1 MVSRAEEWAAAYGDL
16 GREPQTRLMQ
26 LPLTILDPWQSADG
40 ERQPFKAYTDAK
52 LQELTESI
60 KKHGV
65 IEAICVRPKADGR
78 MEIIAGHNRVAAARL
93 AGLTTVPA
101 IVQQLDDAQAAIM
114 LVDSNLQHRETLLP
128 SEKAFAYK
136 LRLEA
141 LKRKAGRP
149 AKNSA
154 QIEPKLNSNR
164 SNEQLAAEAGESR
177 AQIQRYIRL
186 THLIPAL
193 LDMAD
198 NGKPGFAAAVD
209 LSFLGQDE
217 QTTLLEVMEQKHVK
231 APNGAQ
237 AKALR
242 KASADSTTGLT
253 AEDILQVLRPVPSQ
267 ASPKSKTISVS
278 RDELAGYMPA
288 TVTTEAEALAYIK
301 QALAYWKETHQ
312 GDRHDI

>member
-1 MVSRAEEWAAAYGDL
+1 MVSRAEEWAVAYGDL

-93 AGLTTVPA
+93 AGLATVPA
-101 IVQQLDDAQAAIM
+101 VVQQLDDAQAAIM

-136 LRLEA
+136 LRLESM
-141 LKRKAGRP
+141 KRQGQRTDLTSGQIVRKLECTDQIGKDESESGR
-149 AKNSA
+149 
-154 QIEPKLNSNR
+154 QIR
-164 SNEQLAAEAGESR
+164 
-177 AQIQRYIRL
+177 RYIRL
-186 THLIPAL
+186 TYLIPAL
-193 LDMAD
+193 LDMVD

-209 LSFLGQDE
+209 LSFLGRDE
-217 QTTLLEVMEQKHVK
+217 QTALLEVMEREHIK

-242 KASADSTTGLT
+242 KASADRTAALT
-253 AEDILQVLRPVPSQ
+253 AEDILQVLRPVPSRTP
-267 ASPKSKTISVS
+267 PKSKTLSVS
-278 RDELAGYMPA
+278 RDELTGYMPA
-288 TVTTEAEALAYIK
+288 TITTDAEALAYIK

-312 GDRHDI
+312 GGCHDI

>member
-93 AGLTTVPA
+93 AGLAAVPA

-136 LRLEA
+136 LRLESM
-141 LKRKAGRP
+141 KRQGQRTDLTSGQIVRKLECTDQIGKDESESGR
-149 AKNSA
+149 
-154 QIEPKLNSNR
+154 QIR
-164 SNEQLAAEAGESR
+164 
-177 AQIQRYIRL
+177 RYIRL
-186 THLIPAL
+186 TYLIPAL
-193 LDMAD
+193 LDMVD

-209 LSFLGQDE
+209 LSFLGRDE
-217 QTTLLEVMEQKHVK
+217 QTALLEVMEREHIK

-242 KASADSTTGLT
+242 KASADRTAGLT
-253 AEDILQVLRPVPSQ
+253 AEDILQVLRPVPSRTP
-267 ASPKSKTISVS
+267 PKSKTLSVS
-278 RDELAGYMPA
+278 RDELTGYMPA
-288 TVTTEAEALAYIK
+288 TITTDAEALAYIK

-312 GDRHDI
+312 GGCHDI

>member
-60 KKHGV
+60 RQHGV

-93 AGLTTVPA
+93 VGLATVPA

-136 LRLEA
+136 LRLDA
-141 LKRKAGRP
+141 LKRSAGRP
-149 AKNSA
+149 SKNSCQFGTNFRADKTLA
-154 QIEPKLNSNR
+154 QDTD
-164 SNEQLAAEAGESR
+164 ESAR
-177 AQIQRYIRL
+177 TIQRYIRL

-193 LDMAD
+193 VDMVD

-217 QTTLLEVMEQKHVK
+217 QTALLEVMEQEHIK

-288 TVTTEAEALAYIK
+288 TVTTDAEALAYIK

-312 GDRHDI
+312 GGCHDI

>member
-60 KKHGV
+60 KQHGV
-65 IEAICVRPKADGR
+65 IEAICVRPKTDGR

-93 AGLTTVPA
+93 AGLAAVPA

-154 QIEPKLNSNR
+154 QIEPNFFAR
-164 SNEQLAAEAGESR
+164 SNEQLAAESEDSR

-186 THLIPAL
+186 TYLVPAL
-193 LDMAD
+193 LDMVD

-217 QTTLLEVMEQKHVK
+217 QTTLLEVMKRKHIKV
-231 APNGAQ
+231 PNGAQ

-288 TVTTEAEALAYIK
+288 TVTTDAEALAYIK
-301 QALAYWKETHQ
+301 QALAYWKETH
-312 GDRHDI
+312 

>member
-52 LQELTESI
+52 LQELAESI
-60 KKHGV
+60 KQHGV

-93 AGLTTVPA
+93 AGLATVPA
-101 IVQQLDDAQAAIM
+101 VVQQLDDAQAAIM

-136 LRLEA
+136 LRLDA
-141 LKRKAGRP
+141 LKRKVGRP

-154 QIEPKLNSNR
+154 QIEPNFFAR
-164 SNEQLAAEAGESR
+164 SNEQLAAESEDSR

-186 THLIPAL
+186 TYLVPAL
-193 LDMAD
+193 LDMVD
-198 NGKPGFAAAVD
+198 NGKPGFAAAVE

-217 QTTLLEVMEQKHVK
+217 QTALLEVMKQEHVK

-242 KASADSTTGLT
+242 KASADSNTGLT

-278 RDELAGYMPA
+278 RDELTGYMPA
-288 TVTTEAEALAYIK
+288 TVTTDAEALAYIK

-312 GDRHDI
+312 GGRV

>member
-40 ERQPFKAYTDAK
+40 ERQPFKAYTDAR
-52 LQELTESI
+52 LQELAESI
-60 KKHGV
+60 KQHGV

-93 AGLTTVPA
+93 AGLATVPA
-101 IVQQLDDAQAAIM
+101 VVQQLDDAQAAIM

-136 LRLEA
+136 LRLDA
-141 LKRKAGRP
+141 LKRKVGRP

-154 QIEPKLNSNR
+154 QIEPNFFAR
-164 SNEQLAAEAGESR
+164 SNEQLAAESEDSR

-186 THLIPAL
+186 TYLVPAL
-193 LDMAD
+193 LDMVD
-198 NGKPGFAAAVD
+198 NGKPGFAAAVE

-217 QTTLLEVMEQKHVK
+217 QTALLEVMKQEHVK

-242 KASADSTTGLT
+242 KASADSNTGLT

-278 RDELAGYMPA
+278 RDELTGYMPA
-288 TVTTEAEALAYIK
+288 TVTTDAEALAYIK
-301 QALAYWKETHQ
+301 QALAYWKEAHQ
-312 GDRHDI
+312 GGRHDI

>member
-60 KKHGV
+60 KQHGV

-93 AGLTTVPA
+93 AGLATVPA

-136 LRLEA
+136 LRLESM
-141 LKRKAGRP
+141 KRQGQRTDLTSGQIVRKLECTDQIGKDESESGR
-149 AKNSA
+149 
-154 QIEPKLNSNR
+154 QVR
-164 SNEQLAAEAGESR
+164 
-177 AQIQRYIRL
+177 RYIRL

-193 LDMAD
+193 LDMVD

-209 LSFLGQDE
+209 LSFLGQNE
-217 QTTLLEVMEQKHVK
+217 QTALLEVMEQEHIK

-253 AEDILQVLRPVPSQ
+253 AEDILQVLRPVQSQ
-267 ASPKSKTISVS
+267 ASPKSRTISVS
-278 RDELAGYMPA
+278 RDELTGYMPA
-288 TVTTEAEALAYIK
+288 TITTDAEALAYIK
-301 QALAYWKETHQ
+301 QALAYWKETH
-312 GDRHDI
+312 

>member
-16 GREPQTRLMQ
+16 GREPQTCLMQ

-40 ERQPFKAYTDAK
+40 ERQPFKAYTDVK
-52 LQELTESI
+52 LQELAESI
-60 KKHGV
+60 KQHGV

-101 IVQQLDDAQAAIM
+101 VVQQLDDAQAAIM

-136 LRLEA
+136 LRLESM
-141 LKRKAGRP
+141 KRQGQRTDLT
-149 AKNSA
+149 SA

-186 THLIPAL
+186 TYLVPAL
-193 LDMAD
+193 LDMVD

-217 QTTLLEVMEQKHVK
+217 QTALLEVMKREHIK

-237 AKALR
+237 AKVLR
-242 KASADSTTGLT
+242 KASADSVTSLT

-267 ASPKSKTISVS
+267 AIPKSKTISVS

-288 TVTTEAEALAYIK
+288 TVTTDAEALAYIK
-301 QALAYWKETHQ
+301 QALAYWKETH
-312 GDRHDI
+312 

>member
-52 LQELTESI
+52 LQELAESI
-60 KKHGV
+60 KQHGV

-93 AGLTTVPA
+93 AGLAAVPA
-101 IVQQLDDAQAAIM
+101 VVQQLDDAQAAIM

-136 LRLEA
+136 LRLESM
-141 LKRKAGRP
+141 KRQGQRTDLTSGQIVRKLECTDQIGKDESESGR
-149 AKNSA
+149 
-154 QIEPKLNSNR
+154 QIR
-164 SNEQLAAEAGESR
+164 
-177 AQIQRYIRL
+177 RYIRL
-186 THLIPAL
+186 TYLIPAL
-193 LDMAD
+193 LDMVD

-217 QTTLLEVMEQKHVK
+217 QTALLEVMEREHIK

-278 RDELAGYMPA
+278 RDELTGYMPA
-288 TVTTEAEALAYIK
+288 TVTTDAEALAYIK

-312 GDRHDI
+312 GGSHDI

>member
-1 MVSRAEEWAAAYGDL
+1 MVSRADEWAAAYGDL
-16 GREPQTRLMQ
+16 GREPQTCLMQ

-60 KKHGV
+60 KQHGV
-65 IEAICVRPKADGR
+65 IEAICVRPKTDGR

-136 LRLEA
+136 LRLESM
-141 LKRKAGRP
+141 KRQGQRTDLTSRQIVAKLFSAETIGTESGDCGR
-149 AKNSA
+149 
-154 QIEPKLNSNR
+154 QV
-164 SNEQLAAEAGESR
+164 
-177 AQIQRYIRL
+177 QRYIRL
-186 THLIPAL
+186 TYLVPAL
-193 LDMAD
+193 LDMVD

-217 QTTLLEVMEQKHVK
+217 QTALLEVMEREHIK

-242 KASADSTTGLT
+242 KASADSSAGLT
-253 AEDILQVLRPVPSQ
+253 AEDILQVLRPVPRQ

-278 RDELAGYMPA
+278 RDELTGYMPA
-288 TVTTEAEALAYIK
+288 TITTDAEALAYIK
-301 QALAYWKETHQ
+301 QALAYWKETH
-312 GDRHDI
+312 

>member
-60 KKHGV
+60 KQHGV
-65 IEAICVRPKADGR
+65 I
-78 MEIIAGHNRVAAARL
+78 AA
-93 AGLTTVPA
+93 VPA

-136 LRLEA
+136 LRLESM
-141 LKRKAGRP
+141 KRQGQRTDLTSGQIVRKLECTDQIGKDESESGR
-149 AKNSA
+149 
-154 QIEPKLNSNR
+154 QIR
-164 SNEQLAAEAGESR
+164 
-177 AQIQRYIRL
+177 RYIRL
-186 THLIPAL
+186 TYLIPAL
-193 LDMAD
+193 LDMVD

-209 LSFLGQDE
+209 LSFLGRDE
-217 QTTLLEVMEQKHVK
+217 QTALLEVMEREHIK

-242 KASADSTTGLT
+242 KASADRAAGLT
-253 AEDILQVLRPVPSQ
+253 AEDILQVLRPVPSRTP
-267 ASPKSKTISVS
+267 PKSKTLSVS
-278 RDELAGYMPA
+278 RDELTGYMPA
-288 TVTTEAEALAYIK
+288 TITTDAEALAYIK

-312 GDRHDI
+312 GGCHDI

>member
-93 AGLTTVPA
+93 AGLAAVPA

-136 LRLEA
+136 LRLESM
-141 LKRKAGRP
+141 KRQGQRTDLTSGQIVRKLECTDQIGKDESESGR
-149 AKNSA
+149 
-154 QIEPKLNSNR
+154 QIR
-164 SNEQLAAEAGESR
+164 
-177 AQIQRYIRL
+177 RYIRL
-186 THLIPAL
+186 TYLIPAL
-193 LDMAD
+193 LDMVD

-209 LSFLGQDE
+209 LSFLGRDE
-217 QTTLLEVMEQKHVK
+217 QTALLEVMEREHIK

-242 KASADSTTGLT
+242 KASADRAADLT
-253 AEDILQVLRPVPSQ
+253 AEDILQVLRPVPSRTP
-267 ASPKSKTISVS
+267 PKSKTLSVS
-278 RDELAGYMPA
+278 RDELTEYMPA
-288 TVTTEAEALAYIK
+288 TITTDAEALAYIK

-312 GDRHDI
+312 GGCHDI

>member
-1 MVSRAEEWAAAYGDL
+1 MVSRADEWAAAYGDL

-52 LQELTESI
+52 LQELAESI
-60 KKHGV
+60 KQHGV

-93 AGLTTVPA
+93 AGLATVPA
-101 IVQQLDDAQAAIM
+101 VVQQLDDTQAAIM

-141 LKRKAGRP
+141 LKRSAGRP
-149 AKNSA
+149 SKNSCQIGTNFRADKTLA
-154 QIEPKLNSNR
+154 QD
-164 SNEQLAAEAGESR
+164 ADESAR
-177 AQIQRYIRL
+177 TIQRYIRL
-186 THLIPAL
+186 TYLVPAL
-193 LDMAD
+193 LDMVD

-209 LSFLGQDE
+209 LSFLRQDE
-217 QTTLLEVMEQKHVK
+217 QTALLEVMEREHIK

-242 KASADSTTGLT
+242 KVSADSSGLT
-253 AEDILQVLRPVPSQ
+253 AEDILQVLRPVQSQ

-288 TVTTEAEALAYIK
+288 TVTTDAEALAYIK
-301 QALAYWKETHQ
+301 QALAYWKEAHQ
-312 GDRHDI
+312 GGRHDI

>member
-26 LPLTILDPWQSADG
+26 LPLTILDPWQGSDG

-52 LQELTESI
+52 LQELAESI
-60 KKHGV
+60 KQHGV

-136 LRLEA
+136 LRLESM
-141 LKRKAGRP
+141 KRQGERTDLT
-149 AKNSA
+149 SA

-186 THLIPAL
+186 TYLVPAL
-193 LDMAD
+193 LDMVD

-209 LSFLGQDE
+209 LSFLGRDE
-217 QTTLLEVMEQKHVK
+217 QTALLEVMEQEHIK

-237 AKALR
+237 AKTLR
-242 KASADSTTGLT
+242 KASADRAAGLT
-253 AEDILQVLRPVPSQ
+253 AEDILQVLRPVPSRTP
-267 ASPKSKTISVS
+267 PKSKTLSVS
-278 RDELAGYMPA
+278 RDELTGYMPA
-288 TVTTEAEALAYIK
+288 TITTDAEALAYIK
-301 QALAYWKETHQ
+301 QALAYWQETHQ
-312 GDRHDI
+312 GGCHDI

>member
-26 LPLTILDPWQSADG
+26 LPLTILDPWQGSDG

-52 LQELTESI
+52 LQELAESI
-60 KKHGV
+60 KQHGV

-93 AGLTTVPA
+93 AGLATVPA
-101 IVQQLDDAQAAIM
+101 VVQQLDDAQAAIM

-136 LRLEA
+136 LRLESMKQQGHRTD
-141 LKRKAGRP
+141 LTSGQIVRKLECTDQIGKDESESGR
-149 AKNSA
+149 
-154 QIEPKLNSNR
+154 QIR
-164 SNEQLAAEAGESR
+164 
-177 AQIQRYIRL
+177 RYIRL
-186 THLIPAL
+186 TYLVPAL
-193 LDMAD
+193 LDMVD

-217 QTTLLEVMEQKHVK
+217 QTALLEVMEQEHIK

-288 TVTTEAEALAYIK
+288 TVTTDAEALAYIK

-312 GDRHDI
+312 GGSHDI

>member
-1 MVSRAEEWAAAYGDL
+1 
-16 GREPQTRLMQ
+16 MQ
-26 LPLTILDPWQSADG
+26 LPLTILDPWQGADG

-52 LQELTESI
+52 LQELAESI
-60 KKHGV
+60 KQHGV
-65 IEAICVRPKADGR
+65 IEAVCVRPKADGR

-136 LRLEA
+136 LRLESM
-141 LKRKAGRP
+141 KRQGERTDLT
-149 AKNSA
+149 SA

-186 THLIPAL
+186 TYLVPAL
-193 LDMAD
+193 LDMVD

-209 LSFLGQDE
+209 LSFLGRDE
-217 QTTLLEVMEQKHVK
+217 QTALLEVMEREHIK

-278 RDELAGYMPA
+278 RDELTGYMPA
-288 TVTTEAEALAYIK
+288 TITTDAEALAYIK
-301 QALAYWKETHQ
+301 QALAYWKETH
-312 GDRHDI
+312 

>member
-60 KKHGV
+60 KQHGV

-93 AGLTTVPA
+93 AGLAAVPA

-136 LRLEA
+136 LRLESM
-141 LKRKAGRP
+141 KRQGQRTDLTSGQIVRKLECTDQIGKDESESGR
-149 AKNSA
+149 
-154 QIEPKLNSNR
+154 QIR
-164 SNEQLAAEAGESR
+164 
-177 AQIQRYIRL
+177 RYIRL
-186 THLIPAL
+186 TYLIPAL
-193 LDMAD
+193 LDMVD

-209 LSFLGQDE
+209 LSFLGRDE
-217 QTTLLEVMEQKHVK
+217 QTALLEVMEREHIK

-242 KASADSTTGLT
+242 KASADRAAGLT
-253 AEDILQVLRPVPSQ
+253 AEDILQVLRPVPSRTP
-267 ASPKSKTISVS
+267 PKSKTLSVS
-278 RDELAGYMPA
+278 RDELTGYMPA
-288 TVTTEAEALAYIK
+288 TITTDAEALAYIK

-312 GDRHDI
+312 GGCHDI

>member
-40 ERQPFKAYTDAK
+40 ERQPFKAYTDVK
-52 LQELTESI
+52 LQELAESI

-136 LRLEA
+136 LRLESM
-141 LKRKAGRP
+141 KRQGDRTDLT
-149 AKNSA
+149 SA

-186 THLIPAL
+186 THLVPAL
-193 LDMAD
+193 LDMVD

-209 LSFLGQDE
+209 LSFLGRDE
-217 QTTLLEVMEQKHVK
+217 QTALLEVMEREHIK

-278 RDELAGYMPA
+278 RDELTGYMPA
-288 TVTTEAEALAYIK
+288 TITTDAEALAYIK
-301 QALAYWKETHQ
+301 QALAYWKETH
-312 GDRHDI
+312 

>member
-40 ERQPFKAYTDAK
+40 ERQPFKAYTDVK
-52 LQELTESI
+52 LQELAESI

-136 LRLEA
+136 LRLESM
-141 LKRKAGRP
+141 KRQGERTDLT
-149 AKNSA
+149 SA

-186 THLIPAL
+186 THLVPAL
-193 LDMAD
+193 LDMVD

-209 LSFLGQDE
+209 LSFLGRDE
-217 QTTLLEVMEQKHVK
+217 QTALLEVMEREHIK

-278 RDELAGYMPA
+278 RDELTGYMPA
-288 TVTTEAEALAYIK
+288 TITTDAEALAYIK
-301 QALAYWKETHQ
+301 QALAYWKETH
-312 GDRHDI
+312 

>member
-52 LQELTESI
+52 LQELAESI
-60 KKHGV
+60 KQHGV

-93 AGLTTVPA
+93 AGLVTVPA
-101 IVQQLDDAQAAIM
+101 VVQQLDDAQAAIM

-136 LRLEA
+136 LRLESM
-141 LKRKAGRP
+141 KRQGQRTDLTSCQIGTKLRTDKILAQD
-149 AKNSA
+149 ADESA
-154 QIEPKLNSNR
+154 R
-164 SNEQLAAEAGESR
+164 T
-177 AQIQRYIRL
+177 IQRYIRL
-186 THLIPAL
+186 TYLVPAL
-193 LDMAD
+193 LDMVD

-217 QTTLLEVMEQKHVK
+217 QTALLEVMEQEHIK

-242 KASADSTTGLT
+242 KASADSPNGLT

-267 ASPKSKTISVS
+267 VSPKSKTISVS

-288 TVTTEAEALAYIK
+288 TVTTDAEALAYIK
-301 QALAYWKETHQ
+301 QALAYWKETH
-312 GDRHDI
+312 

>member
-52 LQELTESI
+52 LQELAESI
-60 KKHGV
+60 KQHGV

-93 AGLTTVPA
+93 AGLAAVPA

-136 LRLEA
+136 LRLESM
-141 LKRKAGRP
+141 KRQGHRTDLTSGQIVRKLECTDQIGKDESESGR
-149 AKNSA
+149 
-154 QIEPKLNSNR
+154 QIR
-164 SNEQLAAEAGESR
+164 
-177 AQIQRYIRL
+177 RYIRL
-186 THLIPAL
+186 TYLVPAL
-193 LDMAD
+193 LDMVD

-217 QTTLLEVMEQKHVK
+217 QTALLEVMEQEHIK

-242 KASADSTTGLT
+242 KASTDRAAGLT
-253 AEDILQVLRPVPSQ
+253 AEDILQVLRPVPSRTP
-267 ASPKSKTISVS
+267 PKSKTLSIS
-278 RDELAGYMPA
+278 RDELIGYMPA
-288 TVTTEAEALAYIK
+288 TVTTDAEALAYIK
-301 QALAYWKETHQ
+301 QALAHWKETHQ
-312 GDRHDI
+312 GGCHDI

>member
-26 LPLTILDPWQSADG
+26 LPLTILDPWQGSDG

-52 LQELTESI
+52 LQELAESI
-60 KKHGV
+60 KQHGV

-136 LRLEA
+136 LRLESM
-141 LKRKAGRP
+141 KRQGQRTDLTSCQIGTKLRTDKILAQD
-149 AKNSA
+149 ADESA
-154 QIEPKLNSNR
+154 R
-164 SNEQLAAEAGESR
+164 T
-177 AQIQRYIRL
+177 IQRYIRL
-186 THLIPAL
+186 TYLVPAL
-193 LDMAD
+193 LDMVD

-217 QTTLLEVMEQKHVK
+217 QTALLEVMEQEHIK

-242 KASADSTTGLT
+242 KASADSPNGLT

-267 ASPKSKTISVS
+267 VSPKSKTISVS

-288 TVTTEAEALAYIK
+288 TVTTDAEARAYIK

>member
-52 LQELTESI
+52 LQELAESI
-60 KKHGV
+60 KQHGV

-93 AGLTTVPA
+93 AGLAAVPA

-136 LRLEA
+136 LRLESM
-141 LKRKAGRP
+141 KRQGQRTDLTSGQIVRKLECTDQIGKDESESGR
-149 AKNSA
+149 
-154 QIEPKLNSNR
+154 QIR
-164 SNEQLAAEAGESR
+164 
-177 AQIQRYIRL
+177 RYIRL
-186 THLIPAL
+186 TYLIPAL
-193 LDMAD
+193 LDMVD

-209 LSFLGQDE
+209 LSFLGRDE
-217 QTTLLEVMEQKHVK
+217 QTALLEVMEREHIK

-242 KASADSTTGLT
+242 KASADRAAGLT
-253 AEDILQVLRPVPSQ
+253 AEDILQVLRPVPSRTP
-267 ASPKSKTISVS
+267 SKSKTLSVS
-278 RDELAGYMPA
+278 RDELTGYMPA
-288 TVTTEAEALAYIK
+288 TVTTDAEALAYIK
-301 QALAYWKETHQ
+301 QALAHWKETHQ
-312 GDRHDI
+312 GGCHDI

>member
-52 LQELTESI
+52 LQELAESI
-60 KKHGV
+60 KQHGV

-93 AGLTTVPA
+93 AGLAAVPA

-136 LRLEA
+136 LRLESM
-141 LKRKAGRP
+141 KRQGQRTDLTSGQIVRKLECTDQIGKDESESGR
-149 AKNSA
+149 
-154 QIEPKLNSNR
+154 QIR
-164 SNEQLAAEAGESR
+164 
-177 AQIQRYIRL
+177 RYIRL
-186 THLIPAL
+186 TYLIPAL
-193 LDMAD
+193 LDMVD
-198 NGKPGFAAAVD
+198 NGKPGFATAVD
-209 LSFLGQDE
+209 LSFLGRDE
-217 QTTLLEVMEQKHVK
+217 QTALLEVMEREHIK

-242 KASADSTTGLT
+242 KASADRTAGLT
-253 AEDILQVLRPVPSQ
+253 AEDILQVLRPVPSRTP
-267 ASPKSKTISVS
+267 PKSKTLSVS
-278 RDELAGYMPA
+278 RDELTGYMPA
-288 TVTTEAEALAYIK
+288 TITTDAEALAYIK

-312 GDRHDI
+312 GGCHDI

>member
-26 LPLTILDPWQSADG
+26 LPLTILDPWQGSDG

-52 LQELTESI
+52 LQELAESI
-60 KKHGV
+60 KQHGV

-93 AGLTTVPA
+93 AGLATVPA
-101 IVQQLDDAQAAIM
+101 VVQQLDDAQAAIM

-136 LRLEA
+136 LRLESM
-141 LKRKAGRP
+141 KRQGHRTDLTSGQIVRKLECTDQIGKDESESGR
-149 AKNSA
+149 
-154 QIEPKLNSNR
+154 QIR
-164 SNEQLAAEAGESR
+164 
-177 AQIQRYIRL
+177 RYIRL
-186 THLIPAL
+186 TYLVPAL
-193 LDMAD
+193 LDMVD

-217 QTTLLEVMEQKHVK
+217 QTALLEVMEQEHIK

-278 RDELAGYMPA
+278 RDELAGYMPT
-288 TVTTEAEALAYIK
+288 TVTTDAEALAYIK

-312 GDRHDI
+312 GGSHDI

>member
-60 KKHGV
+60 KQHGV

-93 AGLTTVPA
+93 VGLTTVPA
-101 IVQQLDDAQAAIM
+101 IVQQLDDSQAAIM

-154 QIEPKLNSNR
+154 QIEPNFFAR
-164 SNEQLAAEAGESR
+164 SNEQLAAESEDSR

-186 THLIPAL
+186 TYLVSAL
-193 LDMAD
+193 LDMVD

-217 QTTLLEVMEQKHVK
+217 QAALLEVMEREHIK

-242 KASADSTTGLT
+242 KASADRAAGLT

-288 TVTTEAEALAYIK
+288 TVTTDAEALAYIK

-312 GDRHDI
+312 GGCHDI

>member
-1 MVSRAEEWAAAYGDL
+1 MVSRADEWAAAYGDL

-52 LQELTESI
+52 LQELADSI
-60 KKHGV
+60 KQHGV

-93 AGLTTVPA
+93 AGLATVPA
-101 IVQQLDDAQAAIM
+101 VVQQLDDAQAAIM

-154 QIEPKLNSNR
+154 QIEPNFFAR
-164 SNEQLAAEAGESR
+164 SNEQLAAESEDSR

-186 THLIPAL
+186 TYLIPAL
-193 LDMAD
+193 LDMVD

-217 QTTLLEVMEQKHVK
+217 QTALLEVMEQEHIK

-253 AEDILQVLRPVPSQ
+253 AEDILQVLRPVQNQ
-267 ASPKSKTISVS
+267 ASPKSRTISVS
-278 RDELAGYMPA
+278 RDELAKYMPA
-288 TVTTEAEALAYIK
+288 TVTTDAEALAYIK
-301 QALAYWKETHQ
+301 QALAYWKEAHQ
-312 GDRHDI
+312 GGRHDI

>member
-52 LQELTESI
+52 LQELAESI
-60 KKHGV
+60 KQHGV

-93 AGLTTVPA
+93 AGLATVPA

-136 LRLEA
+136 LRLESM
-141 LKRKAGRP
+141 KRQGHRTDLTSGQIVRKLECTDQIGKDESESGR
-149 AKNSA
+149 
-154 QIEPKLNSNR
+154 QIR
-164 SNEQLAAEAGESR
+164 
-177 AQIQRYIRL
+177 RYIRL
-186 THLIPAL
+186 TYLVPAL
-193 LDMAD
+193 LDMVD

-217 QTTLLEVMEQKHVK
+217 QTALLEVMEQEHIK

-288 TVTTEAEALAYIK
+288 TVTTDAEALAYIK

-312 GDRHDI
+312 GGCHDI

>member
-52 LQELTESI
+52 LQELAESI
-60 KKHGV
+60 KQHGV

-93 AGLTTVPA
+93 AGLATVPA
-101 IVQQLDDAQAAIM
+101 VVQQLDDAQAAIM

-136 LRLEA
+136 LRLESM
-141 LKRKAGRP
+141 KRQGQRTDLT
-149 AKNSA
+149 SD
-154 QIEPKLNSNR
+154 QFGPKFQSLR
-164 SNEQLAAEAGESR
+164 SDEQVAAEMGESKT
-177 AQIQRYIRL
+177 QVQRYIRL
-186 THLIPAL
+186 TYLVPAL
-193 LDMAD
+193 LDMVD
-198 NGKPGFAAAVD
+198 NGKPGFSAAVD
-209 LSFLGQDE
+209 LSFLRQDE
-217 QTTLLEVMEQKHVK
+217 QNTLLEVMERKHIK

-278 RDELAGYMPA
+278 RDELSGYMPA
-288 TVTTEAEALAYIK
+288 TVTTDAEALAYIK
-301 QALAYWKETHQ
+301 QALAYWKEAHQ
-312 GDRHDI
+312 GGRV

>member
-60 KKHGV
+60 KQHGV

-78 MEIIAGHNRVAAARL
+78 MEIIAGHNRVTAARL
-93 AGLTTVPA
+93 VGLATVPA

-136 LRLEA
+136 LRLESM
-141 LKRKAGRP
+141 KRQGQRTDLTCGQIVHKSRDGVSDEESGR
-149 AKNSA
+149 
-154 QIEPKLNSNR
+154 QV
-164 SNEQLAAEAGESR
+164 
-177 AQIQRYIRL
+177 QRYIRL
-186 THLIPAL
+186 TYLVSAL
-193 LDMAD
+193 LDMVD

-217 QTTLLEVMEQKHVK
+217 QIALLEVMEQEHIK

-288 TVTTEAEALAYIK
+288 TITTDAEALAYIK

-312 GDRHDI
+312 GGCHDI

>member
-93 AGLTTVPA
+93 AGLAAVPA

-136 LRLEA
+136 LRLESM
-141 LKRKAGRP
+141 KRQGQRTDLTSGQIVRKLECTDQIGKDESESGR
-149 AKNSA
+149 
-154 QIEPKLNSNR
+154 QIR
-164 SNEQLAAEAGESR
+164 
-177 AQIQRYIRL
+177 RYIRL
-186 THLIPAL
+186 TYLIPAL
-193 LDMAD
+193 LDMVD

-209 LSFLGQDE
+209 LSFLGRDE
-217 QTTLLEVMEQKHVK
+217 QTALLEVMEREHIK

-242 KASADSTTGLT
+242 KASADRAAGLT
-253 AEDILQVLRPVPSQ
+253 AEDILQVLRPVPSRTP
-267 ASPKSKTISVS
+267 PKSKTLSVS
-278 RDELAGYMPA
+278 RDELTGYMPA
-288 TVTTEAEALAYIK
+288 TITTDAEALAYIK

-312 GDRHDI
+312 GGCHDI

>member
-52 LQELTESI
+52 LQELAESI
-60 KKHGV
+60 KQHGV

-93 AGLTTVPA
+93 AGLATVPA

-136 LRLEA
+136 LRLESM
-141 LKRKAGRP
+141 KRQGQRTDLTSGQIVRKLECTDQIGKDESESGR
-149 AKNSA
+149 
-154 QIEPKLNSNR
+154 QIR
-164 SNEQLAAEAGESR
+164 
-177 AQIQRYIRL
+177 RYIRL
-186 THLIPAL
+186 THLVPAL
-193 LDMAD
+193 LDMVD

-209 LSFLGQDE
+209 LSFLGRDE
-217 QTTLLEVMEQKHVK
+217 QTALLEVMEREHIK

-242 KASADSTTGLT
+242 KESADRAAGLT
-253 AEDILQVLRPVPSQ
+253 AEDILQVLRPVPSRTP
-267 ASPKSKTISVS
+267 PKSKTLSVS
-278 RDELAGYMPA
+278 RDELTGYMPA
-288 TVTTEAEALAYIK
+288 TITTDAEALAYIR
-301 QALAYWKETHQ
+301 QALAYWQETHQ
-312 GDRHDI
+312 GGCHDI

>member
-1 MVSRAEEWAAAYGDL
+1 MVSRTEEWAAAYGDL

-40 ERQPFKAYTDAK
+40 ERQPFKAYTDAR
-52 LQELTESI
+52 LQELAESI
-60 KKHGV
+60 KQHGV

-93 AGLTTVPA
+93 AGLATVPA
-101 IVQQLDDAQAAIM
+101 VVQQLDDAQAAIM

-136 LRLEA
+136 LRLDA
-141 LKRKAGRP
+141 LKRKVGRP

-154 QIEPKLNSNR
+154 QIEPNFFAR
-164 SNEQLAAEAGESR
+164 SNEQLAAESEDSR

-186 THLIPAL
+186 TYLVPAL
-193 LDMAD
+193 LDMVD
-198 NGKPGFAAAVD
+198 NGKPGFAAAVE

-217 QTTLLEVMEQKHVK
+217 QTALLEVMKQEHVK

-242 KASADSTTGLT
+242 KASADSNTGLT

-278 RDELAGYMPA
+278 RDELTGYMPA
-288 TVTTEAEALAYIK
+288 TVTTDAEALAYIK

-312 GDRHDI
+312 GGRV

>member
-26 LPLTILDPWQSADG
+26 LPLTILDPWQGSDG
-40 ERQPFKAYTDAK
+40 ERQPFKAYTDVK
-52 LQELTESI
+52 LQELAESI
-60 KKHGV
+60 KQHGV

-93 AGLTTVPA
+93 AGLATVPA
-101 IVQQLDDAQAAIM
+101 VVQQLDDAQAAIM

-136 LRLEA
+136 LRLESM
-141 LKRKAGRP
+141 KRQGHRTDLTSGQIVRKLECTDQIGKDESESGR
-149 AKNSA
+149 
-154 QIEPKLNSNR
+154 QIR
-164 SNEQLAAEAGESR
+164 
-177 AQIQRYIRL
+177 RYIRL
-186 THLIPAL
+186 TYLVPAL
-193 LDMAD
+193 LDMVD

-217 QTTLLEVMEQKHVK
+217 QTALLEVMEQEHIK

-288 TVTTEAEALAYIK
+288 TVTTDAEALAYIK

-312 GDRHDI
+312 GGSHDI

>member
-52 LQELTESI
+52 LQELAESI
-60 KKHGV
+60 KQHGV

-93 AGLTTVPA
+93 AGLATVPA
-101 IVQQLDDAQAAIM
+101 VVQQLDDAQAAIM

-136 LRLEA
+136 LRLESM
-141 LKRKAGRP
+141 KRQGQRTDLTSGQIVRKLECTDQIGKDESESGR
-149 AKNSA
+149 
-154 QIEPKLNSNR
+154 QIR
-164 SNEQLAAEAGESR
+164 
-177 AQIQRYIRL
+177 RYIRL
-186 THLIPAL
+186 TYLVPAL
-193 LDMAD
+193 LDMVD

-217 QTTLLEVMEQKHVK
+217 QTALLEVMEREHIK

-288 TVTTEAEALAYIK
+288 TVTTDAEALAYIK

-312 GDRHDI
+312 GGSHDI

>member
-1 MVSRAEEWAAAYGDL
+1 MVSRAEEWAAAYGDF

-52 LQELTESI
+52 LQELAESI

-93 AGLTTVPA
+93 AGLATVPA

-136 LRLEA
+136 LRLESM
-141 LKRKAGRP
+141 KRQGERTDLT
-149 AKNSA
+149 SA

-186 THLIPAL
+186 THLVPAL
-193 LDMAD
+193 LDMVD

-209 LSFLGQDE
+209 LSFLGRNE
-217 QTTLLEVMEQKHVK
+217 QTALLEVMEREHIK

-242 KASADSTTGLT
+242 KASADRAAGLT
-253 AEDILQVLRPVPSQ
+253 AEDILQVLRPVPSRTP
-267 ASPKSKTISVS
+267 PKSKTLSIS
-278 RDELAGYMPA
+278 RDELTGYMPA
-288 TVTTEAEALAYIK
+288 TITTDAEALAYIK

-312 GDRHDI
+312 GGCHDI